1 MRLVTWN
8 VNGIRSI
15 SGGFRQL
22 FAELDADL
30 LCIQETKITK
40 DMLTADIAN
49 IDGYNSYFAFCH
61 NAKKGYSGVV
71 TYCSDNYKPY
81 EAIDHLAIRGYEL
94 PLGDVE
100 VDDEGRAVITEF
112 LIEKVEADT
121 AGTSQGLHDDV
132 DRGIKLV
139 MVNVYC
145 PRNDPDN
152 PERVDFKT
160 RFHRLLKARVQ
171 QYRFDGYH
179 VIIVGDLNIA
189 HKAIDHCEANM
200 IVDFHKDPHRL
211 WMNELFNDG
220 YVDCFR
226 EFHPEEQHAYTVWNT
241 QTGARKTNYGTRI
254 DYIITDEELQKM
266 GFFVDCHHMTSVMG
280 SDHCPVIAEI
290 HSNWRIISARE
301 LPTLC
306 SKLMPEFRGRQTS
319 IRSFLCM
326 DNSSI
331 TSQRKATTETKRKR
345 LLQSSLK
352 TFFSLQGTS
361 SHNGDRRDIP
371 SVEINEMRSD
381 IVNWSE
387 TTSVSDSAVEWL
399 ETVMPKKRAPENS
412 VFEKMMRKRKIPICS
427 GHGEPAAERTV
438 KKPGPNFNRR
448 FYACARPKG
457 FATDKNAR
465 CNFFQWA

>member
-15 SGGFRQL
+15 SGGFRRI

-40 DMLTADIAN
+40 DILTADIAN

-61 NAKKGYSGVV
+61 NAKKGYSGVA
-71 TYCSDNYKPY
+71 TYCSDKCKPY
-81 EAIDHLAIRGYEL
+81 EAIDHLATRGYEL
-94 PLGDVE
+94 PLGDIE
-100 VDDEGRAVITEF
+100 VDDEGRAIITEF
-112 LIEKVEADT
+112 LIEKIEPNIPS
-121 AGTSQGLHDDV
+121 TSQGLCDGV
-132 DRGIKLV
+132 DKGIKLV
-139 MVNVYC
+139 VLNVYC

-152 PERVDFKT
+152 QERFDFKT

-200 IVDFHKDPHRL
+200 IADFDKHPHRL
-211 WMNELFNDG
+211 WINELFNDG

-226 EFHPEEQHAYTVWNT
+226 EFHPEERHAYTVWNT
-241 QTGARKTNYGTRI
+241 QTGARATNYGTRI
-254 DYIITDEELQKM
+254 DYIIADVELQKM
-266 GFFVDCHHMTSVMG
+266 EFFVDCHHMTSVMG

-306 SKLMPEFRGRQTS
+306 SKLMPEFRGKQTS

-331 TSQRKATTETKRKR
+331 TTQRKAVIETKRKR
-345 LLQSSLK
+345 PLQSSIK
-352 TFFSLQGTS
+352 TFFSIQGTS
-361 SHNGDRRDIP
+361 SLNGNQRDIS
-371 SVEINEMRSD
+371 SVEVTEMRSSTVD
-381 IVNWSE
+381 GSE
-387 TTSVSDSAVEWL
+387 TTNASDLIVEWQK
-399 ETVMPKKRAPENS
+399 TVVPIKRAPENS
-412 VFEKMMRKRKIPICS
+412 VFEKMMRKKKIPKCS

-448 FYACARPKG
+448 FYACARPQG